1 MAKYK
6 TMIFDVSGVIV
17 DARTEFCRKID
28 VSMAYAKLSE
38 CDFSFEELLI
48 AFGRDA
54 FPELFKNKIKDKK
67 LRKEKEDRFYDTWTK
82 IPEFYPGNIN
92 LYDDVVPTLTWFLKQ
107 GYSVVFATRLGS
119 KYCLMLKEELKKRE
133 LEDVTKIKVHSPTIE
148 ERFLPNCMDVVFKR
162 VMDDTT
168 PPRVYVDDSINRM
181 ASMKRLDPGI
191 FCVGSTCGFFGELAL
206 KNSGADKVINRFSQ
220 IIEIVRR

>member
-6 TMIFDVSGVIV
+6 TIIFDVSGVIV

-38 CDFSFEELLI
+38 CDFSFEELLF

-67 LRKEKEDRFYDTWTK
+67 LRKEKEDDFYNTWAK

-92 LYDDVVPTLTWFLKQ
+92 LYDDVIPTLNWFLKQ
-107 GYSVVFATRLGS
+107 GYFVVFATRLGS
-119 KYCLMLKEELKKRE
+119 KYCLLLKEELVKRE
-133 LEDVTKIKVHSPTIE
+133 LEDVEKIKVHNPTPE
-148 ERFLPNCMDVVFKR
+148 ERFLPNCMDFVFKR
-162 VMDDTT
+162 VMDDTIS
-168 PPRVYVDDSINRM
+168 PRVYVDDSINRM
-181 ASMKRLDPGI
+181 GTMKKFDPGI
-191 FCVGSTCGFFGELAL
+191 LCVGSTCGFFGEFAL
-206 KNSGADKVINRFSQ
+206 KNSGADNVINTLYQ
-220 IIEIVRR
+220 TIEIVRG

>member
-6 TMIFDVSGVIV
+6 TIIFDVSGVIV

-54 FPELFKNKIKDKK
+54 FSELFKNKIKDEK
-67 LRKEKEDRFYDTWTK
+67 LRKEKEGRFYDTWAK

-133 LEDVTKIKVHSPTIE
+133 LEDVNKIKVHNPTPE

-181 ASMKRLDPGI
+181 AAMKRLDPGI

-206 KNSGADKVINRFSQ
+206 KNSRADEVINRFSQ